1 MRFPHSLEALST
13 LLKDAFMG
21 FSLDLEYVLTIR
33 LIIGDE
39 TSLPRIIALV
49 KIFLSINSLVVFG
62 EF

>member
-1 MRFPHSLEALST
+1 MRFPHSLEVLST
-13 LLKDAFMG
+13 LFKDPFMG

-49 KIFLSINSLVVFG
+49 KILLSINSLVVFG